1 MEKRYAEHAKY
12 FTLSVEGHIDSGR
25 QRGGREGR
33 EREVGTEKRGTRGWG
48 ARQASKPPEAMNI
61 LQWGSV
67 TDFKAALLS

>member
-1 MEKRYAEHAKY
+1 MTVGDRGKGER
-12 FTLSVEGHIDSGR
+12 VEEIER
-25 QRGGREGR
+25 A
-33 EREVGTEKRGTRGWG
+33 EREVERGR